1 MTTEIFYV
9 KFGDTVSTLVA
20 TLFNPDGTVFDLTNQ
35 TKINFNVK
43 LNDGTIVTRD
53 TMTVIGDPKAGQ
65 VQYQW
70 ITDDWDGAADNF
82 QASPAEPFSPSDS
95 DHVFEIEVV
104 APAGTL
110 TFPNDGYHVL
120 RITAEIA

>member
-1 MTTEIFYV
+1 MATETFYV

-20 TLFNPDGTVFDLTNQ
+20 TLYNPDETVFDLTNQ
-35 TKINFNVK
+35 TAINLNVK
-43 LNDGTIVTRD
+43 LNDGTIVTRA

-70 ITDDWDGAADNF
+70 ITSDWDGATGNF
-82 QASPAEPFSPSDS
+82 KASPAEPFSPSDS

-104 APAGTL
+104 SAAGTL
-110 TFPNDGYHVL
+110 TFPNDGYHIL